1 MALSRLILLHLP
13 DGRRLVTDPAD
24 IYYLEA
30 DGDDTLVRF
39 RGRERVRDV
48 HRLSEMAENLEKMG
62 FVRIH
67 RSYVVNPARVR
78 EIRHREDSRYWEVV
92 LEPPVNRIL
101 PVSNSRLDGLLA
113 AYA

>member
-1 MALSRLILLHLP
+1 MTAPKPILLHRP

-39 RGRERVRDV
+39 RGKDRVRDV
-48 HRLSEMAENLEKMG
+48 RRLSELEETLRKHG
-62 FVRIH
+62 FVRTH
-67 RSYVVNPARVR
+67 RSYLVNTARVR
-78 EIRHREDSRYWEVV
+78 EIRPRDESRYWELV

-101 PVSNSRLDGLLA
+101 PISNTHLDAVLA
-113 AYA
+113 AYD